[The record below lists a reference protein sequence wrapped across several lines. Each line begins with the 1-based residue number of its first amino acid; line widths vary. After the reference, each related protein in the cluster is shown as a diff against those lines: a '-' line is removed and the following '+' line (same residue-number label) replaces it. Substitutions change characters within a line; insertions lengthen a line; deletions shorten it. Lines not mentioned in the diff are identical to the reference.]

1 LASMARA
8 PQPTTEGLPIWRPT
22 TAAWLVIPPVAV
34 RMPCATLMLPAKP
47 DSRFVAGK
55 VFPPIPVE
63 KDSGTYYI
71 LTKKYWFLDLLERG
85 ELLEHALVYNEHKG
99 VPKQQVRDAMA
110 SGMDVVMR
118 VDVQGAKTIKQLA
131 PEAIAIF
138 LMAQDEAEL
147 AQRLRRRKTE
157 SEEHLQT
164 RLQAAREELL
174 YLHLFDYRVVNADSE
189 VEAAVSTILAIIE
202 AEHHRTHP
210 RQVRL

>member
-1 LASMARA
+1 MIA
-8 PQPTTEGLPIWRPT
+8 PSTPPLLVVISGPSGVGKDTVVHHLKLRGLPFHFVVTATSRP
-22 TAAWLVIPPVAV
+22 
-34 RMPCATLMLPAKP
+34 RRP
-47 DSRFVAGK
+47 DEVHGVDYFFYS
-55 VFPPIPVE
+55 E
-63 KDSGTYYI
+63 QE
-71 LTKKYWFLDLLERG
+71 FLELLERG

-110 SGMDVVMR
+110 SGLDVVMR

-138 LMAQDEAEL
+138 LMARDEAEL
-147 AQRLRRRKTE
+147 AQRLRMRKTE

-164 RLQAAREELL
+164 RLQAAREELH
-174 YLHLFDYRVVNADSE
+174 YLDLFDYRVVNADSE

-210 RQVRL
+210 RQVKL

>member
-1 LASMARA
+1 MNA
-8 PQPTTEGLPIWRPT
+8 PTTPSLLVVISGPSGVGKDTVVHHLKQRGLPFHFVVTATSRPK
-22 TAAWLVIPPVAV
+22 
-34 RMPCATLMLPAKP
+34 RP
-47 DSRFVAGK
+47 DEVHGVDYFFYSE
-55 VFPPIPVE
+55 PE
-63 KDSGTYYI
+63 
-71 LTKKYWFLDLLERG
+71 FLDLLERG

-110 SGMDVVMR
+110 SGLDVVMR

-138 LMAQDEAEL
+138 LMARDEAEL
-147 AQRLRRRKTE
+147 AQRLRMRKTE

-164 RLQAAREELL
+164 RLQAAREELH
-174 YLHLFDYRVVNADSE
+174 YLDLFDYRVVNADSE

>member
-1 LASMARA
+1 MNA
-8 PQPTTEGLPIWRPT
+8 PTTPSLLVVISGPSGVGKDTVVHHLKQRGLPFHFVVTATSRPK
-22 TAAWLVIPPVAV
+22 
-34 RMPCATLMLPAKP
+34 RP
-47 DSRFVAGK
+47 DEVHGVDYFFYSE
-55 VFPPIPVE
+55 PE
-63 KDSGTYYI
+63 
-71 LTKKYWFLDLLERG
+71 FLDLLERG

-110 SGMDVVMR
+110 SGLDVVMR

-138 LMAQDEAEL
+138 LMARDEAEL
-147 AQRLRRRKTE
+147 AQRLRMRKTE

-164 RLQAAREELL
+164 RLQAAREELH
-174 YLHLFDYRVVNADSE
+174 YLDLFDYRVVNADSE

-210 RQVRL
+210 RQVTL

>member
-1 LASMARA
+1 MSA
-8 PQPTTEGLPIWRPT
+8 PSTPPLLVVISGPSGVGKDTVVHHLKQRGLPFHFVVTATSRP
-22 TAAWLVIPPVAV
+22 
-34 RMPCATLMLPAKP
+34 RRP
-47 DSRFVAGK
+47 DEVQGVDYFFYSDA
-55 VFPPIPVE
+55 E
-63 KDSGTYYI
+63 
-71 LTKKYWFLDLLERG
+71 FLDLLGRG

-99 VPKQQVRDAMA
+99 VPTQQVRDAMA
-110 SGMDVVMR
+110 SGLDVVMR

-138 LMAQDEAEL
+138 LMARDEAEL
-147 AQRLRRRKTE
+147 AQRLRMRKTE

-164 RLQAAREELL
+164 RLQAAREELH
-174 YLHLFDYRVVNADSE
+174 YLDLFDYRVVNADSE

>member
-1 LASMARA
+1 MNA
-8 PQPTTEGLPIWRPT
+8 PSTPPLLVVISGPSGVGKDTVVHHLKQRGLPFHFVVTATSRPK
-22 TAAWLVIPPVAV
+22 
-34 RMPCATLMLPAKP
+34 RP
-47 DSRFVAGK
+47 DEVHGVDYFFYSE
-55 VFPPIPVE
+55 PE
-63 KDSGTYYI
+63 
-71 LTKKYWFLDLLERG
+71 FLDLLERG

-99 VPKQQVRDAMA
+99 VPKPQVRDAMA
-110 SGMDVVMR
+110 SGLDVVMR

-138 LMAQDEAEL
+138 LMARDEAEL
-147 AQRLRRRKTE
+147 AQRLRMRKTE

-164 RLQAAREELL
+164 RLQAAREELH
-174 YLHLFDYRVVNADSE
+174 YLDLFDYSVVNADSE

>member
-1 LASMARA
+1 MSA
-8 PQPTTEGLPIWRPT
+8 PSTPPLLVVISGPSGVGKDTVVHHLKQRGLPFHFVVTATSRPK
-22 TAAWLVIPPVAV
+22 
-34 RMPCATLMLPAKP
+34 RP
-47 DSRFVAGK
+47 DEVHGVDYFFYSE
-55 VFPPIPVE
+55 PE
-63 KDSGTYYI
+63 
-71 LTKKYWFLDLLERG
+71 FLDLLGRG

-110 SGMDVVMR
+110 SGLDVVMR

-131 PEAIAIF
+131 PAAVAIF
-138 LMAQDEAEL
+138 LMARDEAEL
-147 AQRLRRRKTE
+147 ARRLRMRKTE

-164 RLQAAREELL
+164 RLQAAREELH
-174 YLHLFDYRVVNADSE
+174 YLDLFDYKVVNADSE

>member
-1 LASMARA
+1 MIA
-8 PQPTTEGLPIWRPT
+8 PSTPPLLVVISGPSGVGKDTVVHHLKQRGLPFHFVVTATSRPK
-22 TAAWLVIPPVAV
+22 
-34 RMPCATLMLPAKP
+34 RP
-47 DSRFVAGK
+47 DEVHGVDYFFYSE
-55 VFPPIPVE
+55 PQ
-63 KDSGTYYI
+63 
-71 LTKKYWFLDLLERG
+71 FLDLLERG

-131 PEAIAIF
+131 PEAVAIF
-138 LMAQDEAEL
+138 LMARDEAEL
-147 AQRLRRRKTE
+147 ARRLRMRKTE

-174 YLHLFDYRVVNADSE
+174 YLDLFDYRVVNADSE

-210 RQVRL
+210 RQVKL

>member
-1 LASMARA
+1 MNA
-8 PQPTTEGLPIWRPT
+8 PTTPSLLVVISGPSGVGKDTVVHHLKQRGLPFHFVVTATSRPK
-22 TAAWLVIPPVAV
+22 
-34 RMPCATLMLPAKP
+34 RP
-47 DSRFVAGK
+47 DEVHGVDYFFYSEA
-55 VFPPIPVE
+55 E
-63 KDSGTYYI
+63 
-71 LTKKYWFLDLLERG
+71 FLDLLEQG

-110 SGMDVVMR
+110 SGLDVVMR

-138 LMAQDEAEL
+138 LMARDEAEL
-147 AQRLRRRKTE
+147 AQRLRMRKTE

-164 RLQAAREELL
+164 RLQAAREELH
-174 YLHLFDYRVVNADSE
+174 YLDLFDYRVVNADSE

-210 RQVRL
+210 RQVTL

>member
-1 LASMARA
+1 MIA
-8 PQPTTEGLPIWRPT
+8 PSTPPLLVVISGPSGVGKDTVVHHLKQRGLPFHFVVTATSRP
-22 TAAWLVIPPVAV
+22 
-34 RMPCATLMLPAKP
+34 RRP
-47 DSRFVAGK
+47 DEVHGVDYFFYSEA
-55 VFPPIPVE
+55 E
-63 KDSGTYYI
+63 
-71 LTKKYWFLDLLERG
+71 FLDLLERG

-147 AQRLRRRKTE
+147 AQRLRMRKTE

-174 YLHLFDYRVVNADSE
+174 YLDLFDYRVVNADSE

>member
-1 LASMARA
+1 MNA
-8 PQPTTEGLPIWRPT
+8 PSAPPLLVVISGPSGVGKDTVVHHLKLRGLPFHFVVTATSRP
-22 TAAWLVIPPVAV
+22 
-34 RMPCATLMLPAKP
+34 RRP
-47 DSRFVAGK
+47 DEVHGVDYFFYS
-55 VFPPIPVE
+55 E
-63 KDSGTYYI
+63 QE
-71 LTKKYWFLDLLERG
+71 FLELLERG

-110 SGMDVVMR
+110 SGLDVVMR

-174 YLHLFDYRVVNADSE
+174 YLDLFDYRVVNADSE

-210 RQVRL
+210 RQVKL

>member
-1 LASMARA
+1 MNA
-8 PQPTTEGLPIWRPT
+8 PTKPSLLVVISGPSGVGKDTVVHHLKQRGLPFHFVVTATSRPK
-22 TAAWLVIPPVAV
+22 
-34 RMPCATLMLPAKP
+34 RP
-47 DSRFVAGK
+47 DEVHGVDYFFYSE
-55 VFPPIPVE
+55 PE
-63 KDSGTYYI
+63 
-71 LTKKYWFLDLLERG
+71 FLDLLERG

-110 SGMDVVMR
+110 SGLDVVMR

-138 LMAQDEAEL
+138 LMARDEAEL
-147 AQRLRRRKTE
+147 AQRLRMRKTE

-164 RLQAAREELL
+164 RLQAAREELH
-174 YLHLFDYRVVNADSE
+174 YLDLFDYRVVNADSE

-210 RQVRL
+210 RQVTL